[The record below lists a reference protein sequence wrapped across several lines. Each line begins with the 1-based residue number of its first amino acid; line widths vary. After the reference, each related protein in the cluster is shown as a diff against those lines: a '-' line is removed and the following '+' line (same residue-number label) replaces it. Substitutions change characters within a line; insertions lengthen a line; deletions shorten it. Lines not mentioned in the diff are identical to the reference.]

1 MNKTTETENEDA
13 EDDDLDAEEDP
24 LCGACAG
31 SGEGMYDGTTCGT
44 CRGTGVCRPER
55 DDGGREDYEYDR
67 WKERC
72 EG

>member
-1 MNKTTETENEDA
+1 MNQKTETENEDDQ
-13 EDDDLDAEEDP
+13 DDPVAAEEDL

-31 SGEGMYDGTTCGT
+31 SGEGMYDGSTCYS
-44 CRGTGVCRPER
+44 CRGTGTVAPER
-55 DDGGREDYEYDR
+55 DDDGREDYEYDR